1 MSLFK
6 YIKPISFALFSKV
19 RLSKAVFLKVM
30 LLTTLLWIVLSKVV
44 LAQQNGDS
52 VATQQT
58 QVQQELQ
65 ALKKDVVALN
75 RALFVLEE
83 DLLFPASTQVAVFV
97 SLDIGR
103 FFKLD
108 SVELKL
114 NDSEVVGFLYT
125 DLQRR
130 ALEQGGIQKIYTG
143 NIKMGTHQI
152 TALFT
157 GKDNQQRDVKRA
169 VHYSFEKT
177 EDAVMLEIK
186 IQDDSAT
193 HKSNFVV
200 EEWIL

>member
-1 MSLFK
+1 M
-6 YIKPISFALFSKV
+6 
-19 RLSKAVFLKVM
+19 
-30 LLTTLLWIVLSKVV
+30 TTLLWIVLSKVV